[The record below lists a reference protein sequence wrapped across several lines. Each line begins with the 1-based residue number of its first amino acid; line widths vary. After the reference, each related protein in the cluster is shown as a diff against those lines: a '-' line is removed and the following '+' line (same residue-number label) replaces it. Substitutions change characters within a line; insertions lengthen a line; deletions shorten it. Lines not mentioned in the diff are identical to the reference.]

1 MIVSEEDCRLMQA
14 VDEFVQRTLRDAA
27 LRENPCERRLGAH
40 LDEVARRHGFDP
52 RVLQERYCSMIES
65 L

>member
-1 MIVSEEDCRLMQA
+1 MIVSEDDDRLMLA
-14 VDEFVQRTLRDAA
+14 VDEFVQRTLCDAA

-40 LDEVARRHGFDP
+40 LHEVARRHGLEP
-52 RVLQERYCSMIES
+52 QVLEERYCSMIES

>member
-1 MIVSEEDCRLMQA
+1 MIASEEDRRLMQA
-14 VDEFVQRTLRDAA
+14 VDEFVQRTLCDAA

-40 LDEVARRHGFDP
+40 LNEVARRHRLDP
-52 RVLQERYCSMIES
+52 RVLEERYCSMVES